1 MIKNTKAKTNKRKV
15 KDLTPTLKVLYICTM
30 IVGSIFILGIFWTI
44 TAYAINNI
52 SSDDDKIQS
61 RVVETVVPV
70 TSCVT
75 TTTSPPVTTVTTVK
89 TTMTTTTVVTTTNV
103 TTTEVEED
111 ESYDSYYDEEYE
123 YDYYDD
129 SYDEYEYYESDES
142 DEEEYVEEEDNTYS
156 ESESGNMTL
165 LGNLYITGYVETG
178 NPTASGVYPYV
189 GGVAMSTSYGL
200 PYGTTIYIEG
210 LGYYTLFDTG
220 CNYGVVDVFCN
231 TVDEC
236 YNLTSWRNV
245 YVVN

>member
-1 MIKNTKAKTNKRKV
+1 MAQN
-15 KDLTPTLKVLYICTM
+15 KVLKNIPKTETICLKLKNEEGKLMYIVTEK
-30 IVGSIFILGIFWTI
+30 FTGI
-44 TAYAINNI
+44 A
-52 SSDDDKIQS
+52 K
-61 RVVETVVPV
+61 
-70 TSCVT
+70 
-75 TTTSPPVTTVTTVK
+75 
-89 TTMTTTTVVTTTNV
+89 
-103 TTTEVEED
+103 
-111 ESYDSYYDEEYE
+111 EYII
-123 YDYYDD
+123 YK
-129 SYDEYEYYESDES
+129 
-142 DEEEYVEEEDNTYS
+142 VEEDNTYS
-156 ESESGNMTL
+156 DSESGNMTL

>member
-1 MIKNTKAKTNKRKV
+1 MKKFTKAKTNKRKV

-61 RVVETVVPV
+61 RVVETVPV
-70 TSCVT
+70 TSCVTT

-123 YDYYDD
+123 YDYYDE

-142 DEEEYVEEEDNTYS
+142 DEEEYVEEDNTYS
-156 ESESGNMTL
+156 DSESGNMTL

-236 YNLTSWRNV
+236 YNLNV

>member
-1 MIKNTKAKTNKRKV
+1 
-15 KDLTPTLKVLYICTM
+15 
-30 IVGSIFILGIFWTI
+30 
-44 TAYAINNI
+44 NNI

-103 TTTEVEED
+103 TTTEVED

-142 DEEEYVEEEDNTYS
+142 DEEEYVEYVEEEDNTYS
-156 ESESGNMTL
+156 DSESGDMTL

>member
-1 MIKNTKAKTNKRKV
+1 MIEKFTKAKTNKRKKSQL
-15 KDLTPTLKVLYICTM
+15 KDLTPALKVLYICTM
-30 IVGSIFILGIFWTI
+30 IVGSIFILGIIWTI

-52 SSDDDKIQS
+52 SSDDDDEIQS
-61 RVVETVVPV
+61 RVVETVPV

-75 TTTSPPVTTVTTVK
+75 TTTSPPITTVTTVK
-89 TTMTTTTVVTTTNV
+89 TTMTTTVTTTNV
-103 TTTEVEED
+103 MTTEVEDD
-111 ESYDSYYDEEYE
+111 ESYDSYYDEDYE

-129 SYDEYEYYESDES
+129 ESYDEYEYYESDE
-142 DEEEYVEEEDNTYS
+142 EYVEEEENTYS
-156 ESESGNMTL
+156 DSESGDMTL

-236 YNLTSWRNV
+236 YALTSWRNV

>member
-30 IVGSIFILGIFWTI
+30 IVGSVFILGIFWTI

-75 TTTSPPVTTVTTVK
+75 TTTSQPVTTTTVK
-89 TTMTTTTVVTTTNV
+89 TTMTTVVTTTNV

-123 YDYYDD
+123 YDYYDE
-129 SYDEYEYYESDES
+129 SYDEYEYYESES
-142 DEEEYVEEEDNTYS
+142 DEEEYVEEDNTYS
-156 ESESGNMTL
+156 DSESGNMTL